1 MRRTR
6 RRTLAALAL
15 PAAVAA
21 IVSISGC
28 TSASTASGTTQAAGS
43 GSKGTLTLGM
53 SQDIYGWD
61 PANQPSYQNWAGMA
75 VYDQLMICNA
85 QGTPRPDI
93 ATSWALKPA
102 NLGVTLHLRAGMK
115 FTDGSPVNAAAV
127 KASLI
132 YAAKNGA
139 GALRLAGLTIAT
151 PNSSTVVIT
160 LAQPDPLLTA
170 RVLCSATIASPKFL
184 ASGQVNNSPDGSGPY
199 TLDSAATIRGS
210 VYTFTK
216 NPSYW
221 DAKAFPYSK
230 LVLKVL
236 TSDTAMM
243 DALKTGQVEGA
254 LVSANDYNEAKA
266 SGLNVIEMHG
276 ETTRL
281 LLTDHLGK
289 VIPALGNVDV
299 RRAIN
304 MVFNTNEMAAD
315 LYHGLAAPAD
325 QIFRPGSAA
334 SISGLSNPYPFNVA
348 AAKALMAKAGYA
360 NGFSVQLPYL
370 QGVGLDQLL
379 PYVIQQLSLLN
390 IKATQV
396 TLSGPN
402 AITELL
408 SGKYP
413 MLLWPLGNYADSRA
427 DIYDYVLPTGIWNVE
442 HQHDATVAKL
452 WNQILTGTAQQQAAA
467 EQAINRYIIQQAWFV
482 PMAYPDLL
490 YAHSPSVSIPSVSD
504 PDALD
509 PQLWDFK

>member
-1 MRRTR
+1 MRRIR
-6 RRTLAALAL
+6 RRTLAALAV
-15 PAAVAA
+15 PAVAAAVA
-21 IVSISGC
+21 ISGC
-28 TSASTASGTTQAAGS
+28 TNASTVSGTTQAS
-43 GSKGTLTLGM
+43 GGKGTLTLGM

-61 PANQPSYQNWAGMA
+61 PSNQPSYQNWAGMA
-75 VYDQLMICNA
+75 VYDQLMICDA
-85 QGTPRPDI
+85 QGNPRPDI
-93 ATSWALKPA
+93 ATSWTFKPG
-102 NLGVTLHLRAGMK
+102 NLGVTLHLRTGMK

-127 KASLI
+127 KASLL
-132 YAAKNGA
+132 YGAKHGA
-139 GALRLAGLTIAT
+139 GALRLAGLSIAT
-151 PNSSTVVIT
+151 PDSSTVIVT

-170 RVLCSATIASPKFL
+170 RVLCSATIASPTFI

-199 TLDSAATIRGS
+199 KLDSSATTRGS
-210 VYTFTK
+210 VYTFIK

-221 DAKAFPYSK
+221 NAKDYPYNK
-230 LVLKVL
+230 LVLKVI

-266 SGLNVIEMHG
+266 SGLKVIEMHG

-281 LLTDHLGK
+281 LLTDHMGK

-304 MVFNTNEMAAD
+304 MVFDGKAVATQ

-325 QIFRPGSAA
+325 QIFRPGTAA
-334 SISGLSNPYPFNVA
+334 YINGFSDPYPYNVA

-360 NGFSVQLPYL
+360 NGFSVQIPYL
-370 QGVGLDQLL
+370 QGVGLDQLI
-379 PYVIQQLSLLN
+379 PYVTQQLSLLN

-413 MLLWPLGNYADSRA
+413 MLLWPLGNYADSKA
-427 DIYDYVLPTGIWNVE
+427 DIYDYVLPTGIWNAE
-442 HQHDATVAKL
+442 HQPNATVAKM
-452 WNQILTGTAQQQAAA
+452 WNQILTGNAQQQAAA
-467 EQAINRYIIQQAWFV
+467 QQATNRYIIQQAWFV
-482 PMAYPDLL
+482 PIAYPDLL
-490 YAHSPSVSIPSVSD
+490 YAYSPSVSIPSVSD